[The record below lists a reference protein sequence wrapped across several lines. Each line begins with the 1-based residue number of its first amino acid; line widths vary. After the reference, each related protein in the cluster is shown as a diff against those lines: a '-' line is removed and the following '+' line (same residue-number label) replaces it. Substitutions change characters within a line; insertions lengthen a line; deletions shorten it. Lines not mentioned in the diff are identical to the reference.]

1 MSLKQHI
8 SLAFLGTALFFLG
21 AFTFSTTTGTVINKI
36 QLVTPMKAPVLAR
49 IAKCESDGS
58 QFLHGQVITHANRN
72 GSVDIGKYQI
82 NIRKWGKRATK
93 LHYNLATLKGN
104 TAMAQYIYLNYGTGA
119 WYLSAKCWR

>member
-1 MSLKQHI
+1 MKYITLI
-8 SLAFLGTALFFLG
+8 LIGVALFFIG
-21 AFTFSTTTGTVINKI
+21 AVTFSTSTATVINRI

-49 IAKCESDGS
+49 IAKCESNGS
-58 QFLHGQVITHANRN
+58 QFLHGQVVTHANRN

-82 NIRKWGKRATK
+82 NIRKWSKQATK

-119 WYLSAKCWR
+119 WYASAKCWR